1 MRSRVSEV
9 APDVFQISTFVP
21 EVGFQFSQYLVR
33 DDEPLL
39 YHTGPRAMFGL
50 VHAAVAEVIDP
61 STLRWI
67 SFSHFEADECGALEP
82 WLQAAPAAQAACGL
96 IGAMVSVD
104 DQISRKAR
112 ALADGEVLVTG
123 KCRFRWISTPHFPH
137 GWDAGHLFEETE
149 RALLCSD
156 LFHQMGELEAN
167 TSGDIVERYAQTLAG
182 MQQGPFAGYIPYG
195 KHTTAGLA
203 KLGALEPR
211 TLLPMHGSS
220 FTGDGAAALRGAGE
234 VLARLLG

>member
-1 MRSRVSEV
+1 M
-9 APDVFQISTFVP
+9 FQISTFVP
-21 EVGFQFSQYLVR
+21 EVRFQFSQYLVR

-61 STLRWI
+61 ATLRWI
-67 SFSHFEADECGALEP
+67 SFSHFKADECGASSRQ
-82 WLQAAPAAQAACGL
+82 LQAAPVAQAACGMV
-96 IGAMVSVD
+96 GVVSVD

-112 ALADGEVLVTG
+112 ALGDGEVLVTG
-123 KCRFRWISTPHFPH
+123 KRRFRWISTALSPWLGCRSPVQQPRRPSARCCAQ
-137 GWDAGHLFEETE
+137 GPVPPDR
-149 RALLCSD
+149 RA
-156 LFHQMGELEAN
+156 
-167 TSGDIVERYAQTLAG
+167 RAQHHRRHRRPLRLDLAG
-182 MQQGPFAGYIPYG
+182 MRAGSFAGYIPYG
-195 KHTTAGLA
+195 KHTVAGLA
-203 KLGALEPR
+203 RLGALEPR